1 MTRGKPAAVRSREAV
16 NWLEASKTTQMKFRS
31 SKRLHDLI
39 EEAGWRNR
47 WGASEEIRQRLEASF
62 VQSQVAS
69 DEPWF
74 GELMTAINQA
84 AAGAAKLRKHP
95 PLPAGVMERDGTRK
109 NYDVARWGQDKTAY
123 ATFAEAVDML
133 ISALEP
139 EGIIAVS
146 RETQSHLANQ
156 LVALA
161 LGALGQR
168 GIEAFA
174 NLSEVDKR
182 FMRLSGGAAQAMA
195 IEVEKRDEEGEP

>member
-1 MTRGKPAAVRSREAV
+1 MARGSPAVERFPAAASGP
-16 NWLEASKTTQMKFRS
+16 EASKTTQMKFRS

-39 EEAGWRNR
+39 EEAGKRNR
-47 WGASEEIRQRLEASF
+47 WGASEEIRQRLEVSF
-62 VQSQVAS
+62 AQSQVAS
-69 DEPWF
+69 NEPWF
-74 GELMTAINQA
+74 GELLIAINQA
-84 AAGAAKLRKHP
+84 AAGAANLRKHP
-95 PLPAGVMERDGTRK
+95 LVPAGVMERNGKRE

-123 ATFAEAVDML
+123 ATFAEAVEML
-133 ISALEP
+133 ITALEP
-139 EGIIAVS
+139 EGIVAVS

-182 FMRLSGGAAQAMA
+182 FMKLSGGQAQAMA
-195 IEVEKRDEEGEP
+195 IEAESRDEESEP